1 MIETR
6 CSTLNCEVPDPEMQT
21 EHAQE
26 WTGEK
31 TEGHSVAL
39 LRSDY
44 FQQTWASFSV
54 VSQKNTHTHTHSQS
68 GIVFFPFFPEIATD
82 TPISGVSFELIKP
95 KLGACLHVGESF
107 SIMLLFCSLI

>member
-26 WTGEK
+26 WTGEEI
-31 TEGHSVAL
+31 EGHSQYVAP

-44 FQQTWASFSV
+44 FRQTSASFLV
-54 VSQKNTHTHTHSQS
+54 VRHKNKHTRTYTNTQ
-68 GIVFFPFFPEIATD
+68 
-82 TPISGVSFELIKP
+82 
-95 KLGACLHVGESF
+95 
-107 SIMLLFCSLI
+107 